1 MTGESATPSHPCSH
15 IRQDPF
21 TSDSDQSLIPH
32 LPRWPHYNVRTCLGL
47 EWPYHPQLW
56 WSRSSVLTKTWSLLE
71 NKILETCNNLTV
83 QFPIFHQS
91 SFCNIIIRCW
101 ESSSNMSRWRMFF
114 NIFSRIQSKGW
125 PKLSA
130 LAGWFCFSVLRGIL
144 THQNQSAGE
153 LTQNMNIADTHL
165 STHKYCIT
173 NTTTLSSL
181 VWSQCGWGRVVGVM
195 DLGRHSLVDTNN
207 VDCLR
212 M

>member
-91 SFCNIIIRCW
+91 RYSCNIIIRW
-101 ESSSNMSRWRMFF
+101 ESSSNMSWWRMFSISYSQEF
-114 NIFSRIQSKGW
+114 RAKHEKVSLLWLDDFVSLCCVVSWHIRTSQLESWHKIWTLLILISQHINI
-125 PKLSA
+125 
-130 LAGWFCFSVLRGIL
+130 VLQ
-144 THQNQSAGE
+144 TPAHF
-153 LTQNMNIADTHL
+153 HL
-165 STHKYCIT
+165 
-173 NTTTLSSL
+173 
-181 VWSQCGWGRVVGVM
+181 
-195 DLGRHSLVDTNN
+195 
-207 VDCLR
+207 
-212 M
+212 